1 MKSYQFF
8 IKYLFSSILIAAN
21 FVNCG
26 QAQDSTDKRP
36 PQSTSHLNE
45 VDQSLNRLN
54 DGFRKLYYEQT
65 KAIMEQLPLILIIG
79 GDSVTALSDKSRT
92 VYPLP
97 DVYSEIKAS
106 LHSVL
111 GFQGLMVTLIGNTD
125 NAQWQKAIS
134 YSKNLG
140 ELLIL
145 IPQTNAAPKI
155 KQLTIDM
162 VTQLKKATDEFIKQ
176 RQVNENQVQ
185 FVLST
190 VRPAILTVAKGIG
203 QESAESL
210 KSLLLSIQSKTSKD
224 VWDQTIAVIPGPI
237 TARLNNLNA
246 AVTASV
252 MGPELLGKRI
262 FYSENFYDEAG
273 ILSYVEM
280 LMRDKKLSILLFDDP
295 YRMWRDL
302 LADTSETI
310 IGADFFIQLA
320 K

>member
-1 MKSYQFF
+1 MRSYKFI
-8 IKYLFSSILIAAN
+8 IKYLLYSLLVVSN
-21 FVNCG
+21 FLLCG
-26 QAQDSTDKRP
+26 QAQDLTDKRLV
-36 PQSTSHLNE
+36 QSTAHLSV

-65 KAIMEQLPLILIIG
+65 QDIMEKLPLILIIG
-79 GDSVTALSDKSRT
+79 GDSVTALSGNART

-125 NAQWQKAIS
+125 NTQWQKASS

-140 ELLIL
+140 ELLTL
-145 IPQTNAAPKI
+145 IPQTNAAPKM
-155 KQLTIDM
+155 KQLTIEM
-162 VTQLKKATDEFIKQ
+162 VIQLRKATDEFIKQ
-176 RQVNENQVQ
+176 KQVDENQVQ
-185 FVLST
+185 SVLSA
-190 VRPAILTVAKGIG
+190 VRPAIITVAKGIG
-203 QESAESL
+203 QESADSL
-210 KSLLLSIQSKTSKD
+210 RSLLISIQSKTSKD

-273 ILSYVEM
+273 ILSYVQM
-280 LMRDKKLSILLFDDP
+280 LMRDRKLSIMLFNDP

-310 IGADFFIQLA
+310 IGTDFFIPLA